1 MKAKLSPK
9 KTRTCCI
16 SVWAC
21 PCCRTLIPAFGDD
34 AELVERCV
42 KGYVSLAWLLE
53 RGYTVEDDEA

>member
-21 PCCRTLIPAFGDD
+21 PCCRTLIPAFGGS
-34 AELVERCV
+34 AELADQCI
-42 KGYVSLAWLLE
+42 KGYVSLTWLLE
-53 RGYTVEDDEA
+53 RGYTVEDDE